1 MHKLALIF
9 ASLLLLIGTPATA
22 AAAGQNNWVVTQL
35 SGDARVLHPGAQ
47 PASLKVNGQL
57 TPGDTLLT
65 GPSGRATLVRG
76 GDYIIVAPRSELRLP
91 ASPPP
96 AGFTR
101 VIQNLGTLL
110 FKVQHT
116 GIPHFAVDT
125 PMLAA
130 VVKGT
135 TFTVVVDQQRS
146 AVQVIQGSVQVTAL
160 DGGMS
165 RIVEGGRTVFVNHD
179 SPKTLLDADK
189 AAPAPTAP
197 AATRVTVSAAGAAPL
212 QAIATLTGGLVR
224 ADLSSPPPSVA
235 AVAVADAEVTGA
247 PLSQSPAAPVVA
259 VAPTP
264 GATVPATTTPALAA
278 PGVATPAVTL
288 PSLTPAVTA
297 PVVAATLAPVALPS
311 VTVPAVATPDLTV
324 ASVTTTAVT
333 LPALTVPAVTVPAVT
348 VPAVNTPILSVPSV
362 STPTLTVPAV
372 TVPAVTTPSLSVP
385 SVSTPTAIVPSIT
398 TPDLTVPSISIGST
412 SGNSGAGSL
421 PDLNS
426 GSGSLNSGSGSVPDV
441 NSGSGSTI
449 SVPTVTIPTLTVPSV
464 TVPTVDLTT
473 PSLPLLPPTSP
484 LPKI

>member
-146 AVQVIQGSVQVTAL
+146 AVQVIQGAVQVTAL

-235 AVAVADAEVTGA
+235 AVAVADTAVTGA
-247 PLSQSPAAPVVA
+247 PLSQSPAAPVAA

-264 GATVPATTTPALAA
+264 GATVPGTTTPALPA

-297 PVVAATLAPVALPS
+297 PVVAATIAPVALPS
-311 VTVPAVATPDLTV
+311 VTVPAVVAPDLTV
-324 ASVTTTAVT
+324 VAVTTPAVT
-333 LPALTVPAVTVPAVT
+333 VPALTVPAVTVPALT
-348 VPAVNTPILSVPSV
+348 VPAVTVPTV
-362 STPTLTVPAV
+362 PTLTVPAV

-412 SGNSGAGSL
+412 SGNSGPGSL

-426 GSGSLNSGSGSVPDV
+426 GSGSLSSGPVSVPDV

-449 SVPTVTIPTLTVPSV
+449 TVPTVTTPTLTVPSV